1 MIKNIGTKNVFL
13 LGRRSPMF
21 WVVLIALLV
30 SVAILFYFRPT
41 RTPQEKS
48 IPVEALS
55 KIHQEKTKA
64 QKEFAEFIRTPAG
77 KIWEKHPYWDPAI
90 CQKIADGQVEPGMSI
105 EQIKATLGEPKNVKS
120 ERRGEVL
127 HEEWTVEGKEKW
139 LLRFEEN
146 TLKVI
151 ERR

>member
-1 MIKNIGTKNVFL
+1 
-13 LGRRSPMF
+13 MF
-21 WVVLIALLV
+21 WVVLTALLV

-41 RTPQEKS
+41 RTAQEKS

-55 KIHQEKTKA
+55 KIHQEKARA
-64 QKEFAEFIRTPAG
+64 QKEFAEFIQTPAG

-90 CQKIADGQVEPGMSI
+90 CQKIADGQVEPGMSK
-105 EQIKATLGEPKNVKS
+105 EQVKAAVGEPKNVKS

-127 HEEWTVEGKEKW
+127 HEEWMVEGKEKFI
-139 LLRFEEN
+139 LLFEEN
-146 TLKVI
+146 TLKKV

>member
-1 MIKNIGTKNVFL
+1 
-13 LGRRSPMF
+13 MF

-105 EQIKATLGEPKNVKS
+105 EQIKASLGEPKNVKS

>member
-1 MIKNIGTKNVFL
+1 
-13 LGRRSPMF
+13 MF
-21 WVVLIALLV
+21 WMVLIALLV

-90 CQKIADGQVEPGMSI
+90 CQKIAGGQVEPGMSI

>member
-1 MIKNIGTKNVFL
+1 
-13 LGRRSPMF
+13 MF

-120 ERRGEVL
+120 ERRGKVL